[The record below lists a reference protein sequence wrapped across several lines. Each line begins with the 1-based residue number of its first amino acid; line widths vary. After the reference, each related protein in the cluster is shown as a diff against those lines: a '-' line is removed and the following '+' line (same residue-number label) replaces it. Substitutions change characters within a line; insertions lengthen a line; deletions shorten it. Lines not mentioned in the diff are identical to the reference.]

1 MITSE
6 HFCQSLKKL
15 DIDFYTGVPDSLLK
29 DICAYVTDTLPNE
42 KHKITANE
50 GSAIGLAIGYNI
62 SSKKLALVYMQNS
75 GLGNAVNPILSLAD
89 KQIYSVP
96 MMLLIGWRG
105 EKGIKD
111 EPQHIKQGLVTEKL
125 LRLMDVPYT
134 VIDKNTSDQE
144 VYEIIE
150 KQKEIALKKMCPVAL
165 LVKKGTF
172 TPYKAHELYNG
183 TPRSE
188 IKNLMSRTDVID
200 YYVGLEQSH
209 HIVVSTTGVTSR
221 ELLASRK
228 KNKKD
233 TSGDFLT
240 VGGMGHASQI
250 ALGIAM
256 NKKSTKVV
264 CLDGDGALLMHMGS
278 LASVADSGC
287 NNYHYILLNNSV
299 HDSVGG
305 QPIGTKNT
313 DFLELAKS
321 LGFKKTFRI
330 NNKQQLS
337 MLEKIFEENGPTFT
351 DIKIRPGFP
360 PELMRPDK
368 TPLENKYAFEEYLK
382 NFT

>member
-1 MITSE
+1 MISPKL
-6 HFCQSLKKL
+6 FCQSLKKL

-29 DICAYVTDTLPNE
+29 DICAYVTSTLPNE

-105 EKGIKD
+105 EKGVKD
-111 EPQHIKQGLVTEKL
+111 EPQHIKQGLITEKL
-125 LRLMDVPYT
+125 LRLMDVPYA
-134 VIDKNTSDQE
+134 VIDKNINDQE
-144 VYEIIE
+144 IFEIIE
-150 KQKEIALKKMCPVAL
+150 KQKDIALKKMCPVAL

-172 TPYKAHELYNG
+172 IPYEAPLAHQG
-183 TPRSE
+183 TANSVTE
-188 IKNLMSRTDVID
+188 NLMSRTDVID
-200 YYVGLEQSH
+200 YYVGLEKS

-264 CLDGDGALLMHMGS
+264 CFDGDGALLMHMGS

-305 QPIGTKNT
+305 QPIGTKNA
-313 DFLELAKS
+313 DFLKLAKS

-330 NNKQQLS
+330 NDKQQLS

-351 DIKIRPGFP
+351 DIKIKPGFP
-360 PELMRPDK
+360 SGLIRPDK
-368 TPLENKYAFEEYLK
+368 TPLENKNAFEEHLK